1 MKYNIIPLFAIPLY
15 QSTIPAINQTTFDML
30 IDNKYEDPSE
40 YDTHEETVDRRILHR
55 PEFAELKKIIDKKIA
70 EYVHD
75 ALGVDKSLQWEIT
88 TSWVNK
94 SIPGHSHSSHWHSNS
109 LISGVLYLKTDPK
122 TGAVCF
128 HKSERYYNLFNE
140 TFGIEFDKD
149 TDYSSPTI
157 GVLPNTYTILMF
169 PSHLA
174 HSVCKNE
181 SVNTRYTLA
190 FNVFPRGTIGP
201 GGNCELTV

>member
-1 MKYNIIPLFAIPLY
+1 MRYNIIPLFAIPLY
-15 QSTIPAINQTTFDML
+15 QSTIPAINQAMFDML
-30 IDNKYEDPSE
+30 VNGEYETESE
-40 YDTHEETVDRRILHR
+40 DDSHRETAERHILHR
-55 PEFAELKKIIDKKIA
+55 PEFTELKKIVDKKIA

-94 SIPGHSHSSHWHSNS
+94 AQPGDHHQSHWHSNS

-122 TGAVCF
+122 TGVVCF
-128 HKSERYYNLFNE
+128 HKSERYYNVFNE
-140 TFGIEFDKD
+140 TFGIEFDKE
-149 TDYSSPTI
+149 TDYSAPTI
-157 GVLPNTYTILMF
+157 GVLPDTYTILMF

-181 SVNTRYTLA
+181 SVNIRYSLA
-190 FNVFPRGTIGP
+190 FNVFPRGTIGQ
-201 GGNCELTV
+201 GGNSQLTL